1 MAASTSTEIEAKNTL
16 FLQHTTLQ
24 CRGRLLSLSQ
34 PLVMG
39 ILNVTP
45 DSFFDGGRYTTVEA
59 SLIRADSMLAEG
71 ADILDVGGVSTRPGA
86 DEISVQEELD
96 RVIPVIQS
104 ILLNHPHAIISVD
117 TCRSEVARAVVAAG
131 AAIIN
136 DISGGTMDPLMFETV
151 ASLHVPYILM
161 HIQGSPAT
169 MQQNPQY
176 ADVTREVIGWLSER
190 VMKLRELGVKDIIVD
205 PGFGFGKTA
214 SHNYTLMRELEFF
227 SILQLPLLVGISR
240 KSMIY
245 KPLNIKPEDSLT
257 GSTALHYH
265 ALTRG
270 ANILR
275 VHDVR
280 EAKQTIGVYQMVHPE
295 QTRFRPI

>member
-1 MAASTSTEIEAKNTL
+1 MAAPTSTEIEAKSTL

-24 CRGRLLSLSQ
+24 CRGRLLSLSK

-45 DSFFDGGRYTTVEA
+45 DSFYDGGRYDTIEA
-59 SLIRADSMLAEG
+59 ALIRADKMLDEG

-86 DEISVQEELD
+86 PEISVQEELD
-96 RVIPVIQS
+96 RVIPPIES
-104 ILLNHPHAIISVD
+104 ILQKHPDAIISVD
-117 TCRSEVARAVVAAG
+117 TYRSEVVRAVVAAG

-136 DISGGTMDPLMFETV
+136 DISGGTMDPLMFGTV

-161 HIQGSPAT
+161 HMQGSPAT

-176 ADVTREVIGWLSER
+176 TDVTREVISWMSER
-190 VMKLRELGVKDIIVD
+190 VMQLRVLGVKDIIVD

-245 KPLNIKPEDSLT
+245 KSFNIKAEDSLT

-280 EAKQTIGVYQMVHPE
+280 EAKQTVAVYLMVHSE
-295 QTRFRPI
+295 QNRFHPI